1 MVNKDDIRRYDPAG
15 VKYDG
20 DPQGG
25 FSVMVVDQAGSL
37 PDFWV
42 DCWIEGG
49 DPMMDW
55 NQYIFFTK
63 DADDRL
69 RQALQRNIKVSEKA
83 MDAALNYLRELGF
96 ITQIDSGRW
105 RYANPDV
112 FAQRRD
118 VIASMGRKAKAN
130 RNRGWAKLTGRTDF

>member
-1 MVNKDDIRRYDPAG
+1 MYFPHFG
-15 VKYDG
+15 HGLSDG
-20 DPQGG
+20 FCHETKSHSGYPSQPKKTLPFFVFFIITSFPQTG
-25 FSVMVVDQAGSL
+25 
-37 PDFWV
+37 
-42 DCWIEGG
+42 
-49 DPMMDW
+49 
-55 NQYIFFTK
+55 
-63 DADDRL
+63 
-69 RQALQRNIKVSEKA
+69 QALQRNNKVSEKA
-83 MDAALNYLRELGF
+83 MDAALNYLVDLGF